1 ETKQMIAALMAANE
15 AQTARLNKL
24 ETQLAALQGSSAP
37 EEAELAAADEAPS
50 ESAATSGNAMIA
62 ENEAQ
67 AGTGPELVENQPVPG
82 EGTEVLVSAEPAGVP
97 ADSNGLV
104 NIAISGSPGK
114 APVLIAAIVP
124 IDAQPQAAEVG
135 SGNSATGTG
144 SFAAGNNSSANGIGA
159 LALGN
164 AANAVGNGAIAFG
177 SGASASAAGA
187 VAIGPGAIASRP
199 NQVAIGTSGNTYTLA
214 GINSAASLAAQSGA
228 LQLVTADPLGNLG
241 TSSLNIAT
249 LQGFGT
255 SLTGLDTRTSAL
267 EQAVAINLR
276 QNNGGIAAAMALGG
290 TTIVPDSNWS
300 MSFNLSTYE
309 GEQGFSSSIVGRMTD
324 NIFLS
329 AGIAGSTV
337 GGTTGGRVG
346 VTFGF

>member
-1 ETKQMIAALMAANE
+1 MIAALMAANE
-15 AQTARLNKL
+15 EQKAAMAAQAAQNKAQMAAYEARLNKL
-24 ETQLAALQGSSAP
+24 ETQLAAK
-37 EEAELAAADEAPS
+37 DT
-50 ESAATSGNAMIA
+50 AATPEPAPAEAKVEGEVMLA

-67 AGTGPELVENQPVPG
+67 TQGGPELVENTALPG
-82 EGTEVLVSAEPAGVP
+82 QTEETLASAEPLVGLAE
-97 ADSNGLV
+97 SNGLV
-104 NIAISGSPGK
+104 NIK
-114 APVLIAAIVP
+114 APVQIAALAPQEV
-124 IDAQPQAAEVG
+124 APQAAEVG
-135 SGNSATGTG
+135 TGNSATGTG

-187 VAIGPGAIASRP
+187 VAIGLGATASRP
-199 NQVAIGTSGNTYTLA
+199 NQIAIGTSGNTYTLA